1 MCNEGLREII
11 VDLHVHT
18 CLSPCA
24 TLDMTPR
31 KIVARAVEMKL
42 DMIAV
47 TDHNSTENAD
57 AIMRA
62 ATDAPLTVLPGLEV
76 TSAEEAH
83 VISLFGELD
92 QALAFQ
98 DLVYERLQP
107 GENDED
113 LFGLQVVANEADEVE
128 GLNPRLLI
136 GATSLSIEDLVA
148 AIHAH
153 QGLAIASHIDREM
166 FSLVGVLGFIP
177 PGLPLDGVEISRRMS
192 LPEARER
199 FPEYAHYPFVAA
211 SDAHDLNELGVNPM
225 TLRAAAPGFD
235 ELRRALR
242 AEDGRTLLTPG
253 AMK

>member
-1 MCNEGLREII
+1 MRKVT

-31 KIVARAVEMKL
+31 KIVARALEMKL

-57 AIMRA
+57 AVMRA
-62 ATDAPLTVLPGLEV
+62 AADMPLTILPGFEV

-83 VISLFGELD
+83 VVCLFPDLD
-92 QALAFQ
+92 AAQAFQ
-98 DLVYERLQP
+98 ELVYDRLQP

-113 LFGLQVVANEADEVE
+113 LFGLQVVANENDEVE
-128 GLNPRLLI
+128 GMNPRLLI
-136 GATSLSIEDLVA
+136 GATTLAIDDLVA
-148 AIHAH
+148 AVHAH
-153 QGLAIASHIDREM
+153 EGLAIASHIDRGM
-166 FSLVGVLGFIP
+166 YSLVGVLGFIP
-177 PGLPLDGVEISRRMS
+177 PGLPLDGVEISRRMT
-192 LPEARER
+192 LEQARAR

-211 SDAHDLNELGVNPM
+211 SDAHDLNELGVNPT
-225 TLRAAAPGFD
+225 TLRAAEASFG

-242 AEDGRTLLTPG
+242 GEGGRRLLTPG
-253 AMK
+253 AMN

>member
-1 MCNEGLREII
+1 MCNDGLREIT

-47 TDHNSTENAD
+47 TDHNSAENAG
-57 AIMRA
+57 AVMRA
-62 ATDAPLTVLPGLEV
+62 AAGVPLTVLPGFEV

-83 VISLFGELD
+83 VVCLFD
-92 QALAFQ
+92 RLANAHVFQ
-98 DLVYERLQP
+98 ELVYERLQA
-107 GENDED
+107 GENDEN
-113 LFGLQVVANEADEVE
+113 LFGLQVVANEDDEVE
-128 GLNPRLLI
+128 GMNPRLLI
-136 GATSLSIEDLVA
+136 GATSLRIEELVA
-148 AIHAH
+148 AVHSH
-153 QGLAIASHIDREM
+153 HGLAIASHIDREM

-177 PGLPLDGVEISRRMS
+177 PGLALDGVEISRRMS
-192 LPEARER
+192 LLKARQR

-225 TLRAAAPGFD
+225 TLRAAAPDFA

-242 AEDGRTLLTPG
+242 GEEGRGLLTPG
-253 AMK
+253 AMN